1 MAQAVISF
9 FLLTL
14 FISPGAALAQQNVNL
29 TLLKRDTQIF
39 EGIVT
44 QLLKQHFTD
53 PFALTGEPKGVY
65 LQGYGI
71 AVSFHINVNR
81 SRIRSPWDPIRNP
94 RAPSQPTKEAQIELI
109 KQTMIQSL
117 ADYANSIKQLG
128 AHDHITIAAHVE
140 DRHELDPEK
149 SRTVIA
155 MTVTKDNVNLLA
167 MKRISLEGFRERI
180 NVTQY

>member
-1 MAQAVISF
+1 MAQAGISLALVI
-9 FLLTL
+9 LLL
-14 FISPGAALAQQNVNL
+14 SSGAAPAQQSVNL

-39 EGIVT
+39 EGIIT

-71 AVSFHINVNR
+71 ALSFHITVNR
-81 SRIRSPWDPIRNP
+81 ARIRSPWDPIRNP
-94 RAPSQPTKEAQIELI
+94 RTPVQPTKDAQVALI
-109 KQTMIQSL
+109 KQTMVQSL

-128 AHDHITIAAHVE
+128 AHDHITIVAHVE

-167 MKRISLEGFRERI
+167 MKRISLEAFKERI
-180 NVTQY
+180 NITQY

>member
-1 MAQAVISF
+1 MAQVVVSAVLMI
-9 FLLTL
+9 LL
-14 FISPGAALAQQNVNL
+14 FAPGAALAQQNINL

-39 EGIVT
+39 EGIIT

-53 PFALTGEPKGVY
+53 PFALTAEPKGVY

-71 AVSFHINVNR
+71 AVSFHVSVNR
-81 SRIRSPWDPIRNP
+81 ARIRSPWDPIRNP
-94 RAPSQPTKEAQIELI
+94 RAPAQPTKEAQIELI

-128 AHDHITIAAHVE
+128 AHENITIAAHIE
-140 DRHELDPEK
+140 DRHELNPEK
-149 SRTVIA
+149 SRTVIT

-167 MKRISLEGFRERI
+167 MKRINLDGFKQRI